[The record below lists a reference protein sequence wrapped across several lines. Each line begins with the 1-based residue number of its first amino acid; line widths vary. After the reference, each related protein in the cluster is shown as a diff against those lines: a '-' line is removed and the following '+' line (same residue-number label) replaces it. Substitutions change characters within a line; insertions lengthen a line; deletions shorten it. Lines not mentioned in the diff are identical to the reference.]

1 MSEVPF
7 YQTRMGVKFYEA
19 DVPRL
24 IDALEQ
30 LTKAVEKLV
39 DADEDGSEPKQEDGR

>member
-7 YQTRMGVKFYEA
+7 YRTRMGVKFYES

-24 IDALEQ
+24 IEVLER
-30 LTKAVEKLV
+30 LTVAVEKL
-39 DADEDGSEPKQEDGR
+39 AEKQEKDEDKGGTE